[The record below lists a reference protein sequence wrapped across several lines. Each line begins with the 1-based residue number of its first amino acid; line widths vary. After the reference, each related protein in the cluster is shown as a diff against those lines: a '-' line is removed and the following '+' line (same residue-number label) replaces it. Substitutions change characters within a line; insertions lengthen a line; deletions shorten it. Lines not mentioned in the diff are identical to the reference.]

1 MLQRNDREDSA
12 LVDNLQRCAFD
23 YFRLYTH
30 PQTGLVADTSL
41 PGSPSSIAAT
51 GFGLSSYPV
60 AVERGWMPR
69 DEAAARVLT
78 CLRFLAGC
86 EQSSQPDATGHR
98 GFYYH
103 FLAMHDGRRVW
114 RSELSTIDTAL
125 LIAGVLTA
133 GAYFDG
139 ADPQEAEIRDTA
151 KLLYG
156 RIDWRWALNRGE
168 TLTMGWKPGRFLRHR
183 WTGYNEALLLYVLA
197 LASPTHPIASES
209 YAAYT
214 ASYRFITHDGIDY
227 LYAGPLFIHLFS
239 HAWIDF
245 RGIRDAFMREKDS
258 DYVLNTQKAI
268 EIQRLYARNNPQDY
282 AGYNEN
288 VWGLSACDGPSMRR
302 RLRDGRRR
310 TFTGYV
316 ARGAP
321 FGPDDGT
328 LAPWAALSCLPF
340 DRDAA
345 MDGLHAVLASYPHL
359 LTDGRFPGSFNPSIV
374 GPSAEGWIDER
385 CVGLDQGLLVMMI
398 ENARTGLIWRL
409 MRDCAP
415 IRDGLARAGFTGGW
429 LETAP
434 NPASETVSA

>member
-1 MLQRNDREDSA
+1 
-12 LVDNLQRCAFD
+12 
-23 YFRLYTH
+23 
-30 PQTGLVADTSL
+30 
-41 PGSPSSIAAT
+41 
-51 GFGLSSYPV
+51 
-60 AVERGWMPR
+60 MPR

-151 KLLYG
+151 KRLYE
-156 RIDWRWALNRGE
+156 RIDWRWALNRGD

-268 EIQRLYARNNPQDY
+268 EIQRLYARNNPQGY

-345 MDGLHAVLASYPHL
+345 IDGLHAVLASYPHL